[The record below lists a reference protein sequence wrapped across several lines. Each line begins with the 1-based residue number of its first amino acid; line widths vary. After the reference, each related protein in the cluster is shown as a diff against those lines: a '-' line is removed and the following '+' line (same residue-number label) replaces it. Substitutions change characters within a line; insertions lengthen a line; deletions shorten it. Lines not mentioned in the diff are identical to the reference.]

1 MRVDLGWLGVFK
13 ADKVLQHLDFI
24 IYLTFSKMSP
34 YLLNQKQEVIPQSLE
49 PAYHVKMLA
58 H

>member
-1 MRVDLGWLGVFK
+1 MRDGLGWLGVFK

-34 YLLNQKQEVIPQSLE
+34 YLLNQK
-49 PAYHVKMLA
+49 
-58 H
+58 